1 MGISWSPLSGLKG
14 VKPPVEFGEGTW
26 DCSLG
31 PTGKEGPQVVMIG
44 ESRGFSRAAMQR
56 MGFPSSYDGE
66 LWEPLVWPQGSP
78 VSIRVARGREAFLSS
93 HGGGIGP
100 QDALKGKSQGLSR
113 VVAGDPGFPR
123 LVMVTSGTF
132 SWCLWE
138 VKNTVV
144 FGGSSWDST
153 WVGALEDVLSRVE
166 AGASVFLSCS
176 DVGLSV
182 CIPFQTRSQ
191 VSTCVEAWNS
201 ASLSSCQRGFRPSG
215 ELNLGPGAPFE
226 LATGVSELPSCC
238 EMILG

>member
-1 MGISWSPLSGLKG
+1 MLSKPCRKRRPSSRDDRGISWVFSSWGAS
-14 VKPPVEFGEGTW
+14 V
-26 DCSLG
+26 
-31 PTGKEGPQVVMIG
+31 
-44 ESRGFSRAAMQR
+44 GFLTR
-56 MGFPSSYDGE
+56 YDRE
-66 LWEPLVWPQGSP
+66 LREPLVRRQGSQ
-78 VSIRVARGREAFLSS
+78 VSIRGARGNASLLSS
-93 HGGGIGP
+93 HGWGRGI

-138 VKNTVV
+138 VRNTVV

-153 WVGALEDVLSRVE
+153 WVGALEDISSRVE

-182 CIPFQTRSQ
+182 CMPFQTWSQ